1 MGDIT
6 SYNSVTVSEIMDRLD
21 FYKANPSGIQRV
33 IFEVLEE
40 ITNGEVNIVDP
51 TSPFVFNLEASSVNT
66 ALAINEHMIN
76 LRKQY
81 PVLAAEEQELYYHM
95 SDKDFLNRFAT
106 PTKTTFTVVIQ
117 VDELLTKMVYDPVEL
132 CHKTIIPRDSQFKL
146 DDLVFTL
153 QYPVVIRKFGN
164 GVVQVSYD
172 GSIPSPFQKLK
183 TNIIDY
189 TGRKDSDNVSWLFF
203 ELDLHQFKIDSS
215 TFPLQ
220 KGSVFSQNI
229 PFTDQFYYL
238 RAFYKKETNGNWIE
252 FNTTHTDQ
260 VFDSTQPTAV
270 VKVYSDDK
278 YVTVF
283 IPTIYLINELL
294 TGQVRFDLYT
304 TKGKITVNLS
314 NYKIN
319 AFTLKAMA
327 IDEER
332 DINSYTNAFLNIS
345 HYTYCDRTISGGTNG
360 LTFEQLRERV
370 IMNSVGEQQLP
381 ITNIDLEA
389 SVNNYGFELVKNIDV
404 LTNRVFLAVQKLPK
418 PINTKLITAANIGI
432 STYISSLEYLK
443 TLSTV
448 RDNTERITI
457 LSNNLFINN
466 NGVISLVEQPGI
478 ELLLLMNKTAMV
490 NQINSNY
497 YSYNPFYYV
506 LDNSQST
513 GFESRIYNLDYPVAS
528 DLSYISQNQTL
539 QLVVN
544 TGQIEFIKTAQ
555 GYRLKVLTKSGN
567 FYKQL
572 SDGNVNVQ
580 LGYYPVGET
589 DLAYING
596 TLFDHTDTGERI
608 YTFDIITNYD
618 INPDNLLC
626 ITNGKMFNNEAT
638 ETWINLSH
646 EFHIFYLTNSIPVN
660 YIADEAD
667 GLIGK
672 FLLEDGFC
680 AITHE
685 SIQLTLGSVLKNLWS
700 RSRSLP
706 SGLKYQTHTVDVPL
720 TYSQVVYDTDPVTG
734 SIFKVVNGQIE
745 YQVLHQIGDP
755 VLDENG
761 EQVYKHRKG
770 DVVLDNQNNP
780 IIESS
785 ILTNREI
792 DLLLVDGK
800 YYFATDTAFKDY
812 RNEMAGILDTWIT
825 QDINEIQN
833 TLLEQSKIYFYP
845 KTTIGKV
852 KIITED
858 QGEDY
863 INAEQSLTIDL
874 YVNSKV
880 YNDVN
885 VRLSLSNNTIK
896 LLDAYISNLI
906 VNTTVITQAL
916 KAMYGDSVLTVDMA
930 GIGDDKNYRIITL
943 ASEHNRLC
951 LKKILEIQQDN
962 TLIIKEDVTINFH
975 KVN

>member
-1 MGDIT
+1 MPDVT
-6 SYNSVTVSEIMDRLD
+6 EYRSVTIKEVVDRLD
-21 FYKANPSGIQRV
+21 HYKTNPSGIQRV

-40 ITNGEVNIVDP
+40 VTNGEINIVDP
-51 TSPFVFNLEASSVNT
+51 TSPFVFTLEASSVNT
-66 ALAINEHMIN
+66 ALAVNEYMLN

-106 PTKTTFTVVIQ
+106 PAKTVFTVVIQ
-117 VDELLTKMVYDPVEL
+117 VDELMNKMVYDSVEL
-132 CHKTIIPRDSQFKL
+132 CHKTIIPRDSEFKL

-153 QYPVVIRKFGN
+153 QYPVVIRKFEN

-172 GSIPSPFQKLK
+172 GTIPSPFQTLK

-189 TGRKDSDNVSWLFF
+189 TGRKDAENVSWLFF
-203 ELDLHQFKIDSS
+203 DLDLHQFKIESS

-229 PFTDQFYYL
+229 NFTDQFYYL
-238 RAFYKKETNGNWIE
+238 RAFYKKETDGSWIE
-252 FNTTHTDQ
+252 FKTTHTDQ
-260 VFDSTQPTAV
+260 VFDNTEPTAV

-283 IPTIYLINELL
+283 IPMIYLMNELL

-327 IDEER
+327 LDEER
-332 DINSYTNAFLNIS
+332 DINSFTNSFLNIS
-345 HYTYCDRTISGGTNG
+345 HYTYCDKTISGGTNG

-381 ITNIDLEA
+381 ITNIELEA

-432 STYISSLEYLK
+432 STYISRLEYLK

-448 RDNTERITI
+448 KDNTDRITI

-466 NGVISLVEQPGI
+466 NGVITLVEQSGI

-506 LDNSQST
+506 LDNSQTT

-539 QLVVN
+539 QLAVN
-544 TGQIEFIKTAQ
+544 TGQVEFIKTAE

-572 SDGNVNVQ
+572 SDGNVDIQ
-580 LGYYPVGET
+580 LAYYPVGET

-596 TLFDHTDTGERI
+596 TLFDHTETGERI
-608 YTFDIITNYD
+608 YTFDIVTNYD

-626 ITNGKMFNNEAT
+626 ITNGKMFNNELT
-638 ETWINLSH
+638 ETWINLDH
-646 EFHIFYLTNSIPVN
+646 EFHLFYLTNSIPTN

-667 GLIGK
+667 GLVGK
-672 FLLEDGFC
+672 FLLDNSFC

-685 SIQLTLGSVLKNLWS
+685 TIQLTLGSVLKNLWS

-720 TYSQVVYDTDPVTG
+720 TYTQTVYDTDPVTG
-734 SIFKVVNGQIE
+734 SIFKVENGQIE
-745 YQVLHQIGDP
+745 YLVLHQIGDP
-755 VLDENG
+755 VLDDNG

-770 DVVLDNQNNP
+770 DIVLDNNNNP
-780 IIESS
+780 LIETSVT
-785 ILTNREI
+785 TNREI

-800 YYFATDTAFKDY
+800 YYFATDSAFKDY

-825 QDINEIQN
+825 QDITEIQN

-874 YVNSKV
+874 YVNAKV

-916 KAMYGDSVLTVDMA
+916 KTMYGDSVLTVDMT
-930 GIGDDKNYRIITL
+930 GIGDAKNYRIITL

-975 KVN
+975 KVS

>member
-6 SYNSVTVSEIMDRLD
+6 SYNSVTVGEIMDRLD
-21 FYKANPSGIQRV
+21 SYKANPSGIQRV

-106 PTKTTFTVVIQ
+106 PSKTTFTVVIQ

-146 DDLVFTL
+146 DDLIFTL
-153 QYPVVIRKFGN
+153 QYPVVIRKFAN

-172 GSIPSPFQKLK
+172 GTIPSPFQTLK

-203 ELDLHQFKIDSS
+203 ELDLQQFKIESS

-220 KGSVFSQNI
+220 KGTVFSQNI

-252 FNTTHTDQ
+252 FKTTHTDQ
-260 VFDSTQPTAV
+260 VFDNTVPTAV
-270 VKVYSDDK
+270 VKVYNDDK

-283 IPTIYLINELL
+283 IPTVYLINELL

-332 DINSYTNAFLNIS
+332 DINTYTNAFLNIS

-466 NGVISLVEQPGI
+466 NGVISLVEQSGI

-544 TGQIEFIKTAQ
+544 TGQIEFVKTAE

-572 SDGNVNVQ
+572 SDGNVNIQ
-580 LGYYPVGET
+580 LAYYPVGET

-596 TLFDHTDTGERI
+596 TLFDHNDADERI

-638 ETWINLSH
+638 ETWIDLSH

-667 GLIGK
+667 GLVGK

-685 SIQLTLGSVLKNLWS
+685 TIQLTMGSALKNLWS

-706 SGLKYQTHTVDVPL
+706 SGLKYETHTVDVPL
-720 TYSQVVYDTDPVTG
+720 TYNQIIYDTDPVTG
-734 SIFKVVNGQIE
+734 SIFKVVNGQIQ

-761 EQVYKHRKG
+761 DQVYKHRKG

-780 IIESS
+780 VIESS

-880 YNDVN
+880 YNDVS

>member
-6 SYNSVTVSEIMDRLD
+6 SYNSVTVGEIMGRLD
-21 FYKANPSGIQRV
+21 SYKANPSGIQRV

-106 PTKTTFTVVIQ
+106 PSKTTFTVVIQ

-146 DDLVFTL
+146 DDLIFTL
-153 QYPVVIRKFGN
+153 QYPVVIRKFAN

-172 GSIPSPFQKLK
+172 GTIPSPFQTLK

-203 ELDLHQFKIDSS
+203 ELDLHQFKIESS

-220 KGSVFSQNI
+220 KGTVFSQNI

-252 FNTTHTDQ
+252 FKTTHTDQ
-260 VFDSTQPTAV
+260 VFDNTVPTAV
-270 VKVYSDDK
+270 VKVYNDDK

-283 IPTIYLINELL
+283 IPTVYLINELL

-319 AFTLKAMA
+319 AFTLKAIA

-332 DINSYTNAFLNIS
+332 DINTYTNAFLNIS

-466 NGVISLVEQPGI
+466 NGVISLVEQSGI

-544 TGQIEFIKTAQ
+544 TGQIEFVKTAE

-572 SDGNVNVQ
+572 SDGNVSIQ
-580 LGYYPVGET
+580 LAYYPVGET

-596 TLFDHTDTGERI
+596 TLFDHNDADERI
-608 YTFDIITNYD
+608 YTFDINTNYD

-638 ETWINLSH
+638 ETWIDLSH
-646 EFHIFYLTNSIPVN
+646 EFHLFYLTNSIPVN

-667 GLIGK
+667 GLVGK

-685 SIQLTLGSVLKNLWS
+685 TIQLTMGSALKNLWS

-706 SGLKYQTHTVDVPL
+706 SGLKYETHTVDVPL
-720 TYSQVVYDTDPVTG
+720 TYNQIIYDTDPVTG
-734 SIFKVVNGQIE
+734 SIFKVVNGQIQ

-761 EQVYKHRKG
+761 DQVYKHRKG

-780 IIESS
+780 VIESS

-880 YNDVN
+880 YNDVS

>member
-6 SYNSVTVSEIMDRLD
+6 SYNSVTVGEIMDRLD

-172 GSIPSPFQKLK
+172 GNIPSPFQKLK

-238 RAFYKKETNGNWIE
+238 RAFYKKETNGSWIE

-260 VFDSTQPTAV
+260 VFDNTQPTAV

-283 IPTIYLINELL
+283 IPTVYLINELL

-443 TLSTV
+443 TLSSV

-544 TGQIEFIKTAQ
+544 TGQIEFVKTAE

-638 ETWINLSH
+638 ETWINLNH

-680 AITHE
+680 AVTHE

-858 QGEDY
+858 QSEDY

-896 LLDAYISNLI
+896 LLDTYISNLI

-916 KAMYGDSVLTVDMA
+916 KTMYGDSVLTVDMA